1 MNTSEFCQVVN
12 TTRDTLRFY
21 DQKKI
26 LVPKRTANNY
36 RFYSKDDIQ
45 NFQII
50 RNLQN
55 AGFLLSDIKMILL
68 LKNKPVTQN
77 CHEETLNVIKQK
89 NVEFQ
94 KQIDFYKSLQDITQ
108 QMIEVMND
116 SDNSD
121 LEKLIDKL
129 GDVKGNM

>member
-21 DQKKI
+21 DQEKI

-55 AGFLLSDIKMILL
+55 AGFLLSDIKMVLL
-68 LKNKPVTQN
+68 LKNKPVTQD
-77 CHEETLNVIKQK
+77 CHEETLKVIKQK

-94 KQIDFYKSLQDITQ
+94 KQIDFYKSLKDITQ
-108 QMIEVMND
+108 QMIEEMND
-116 SDNSD
+116 SDNGN
-121 LEKLIDKL
+121 LEILIDKL
-129 GDVKGNM
+129 GDVKDNR